1 MGQLIPIYYQI
12 KQNIKNRIINK
23 EFNPGERIP
32 SENQLADHFKVT
44 RLTVRQAIF
53 QLVQEGLLEVR
64 RGNGTFVTENENLI
78 KSNSY
83 ESAGF
88 VDEDFY
94 KVQKPETR
102 SVEIDRV
109 SAPKY
114 VQEKLELTQSNQMV
128 VRFKRVRY
136 LKNNTFNYIINY
148 LPLEIG
154 SKIYEKDLYQRS
166 LLEILEKEIGIVFIE
181 AFQTIQASFADQE
194 ISNKLKIPSGSPMLS
209 VVRTMY
215 AKKRIPILFS
225 HILYRGDLF
234 QYIAR
239 FKNVKRKSGNIWMRW
254 SL

>member
-1 MGQLIPIYYQI
+1 MSQLIPIYYQI
-12 KQNIKNRIINK
+12 KQSIKSRIINK
-23 EFNPGERIP
+23 EFNPGDRIP
-32 SENQLADHFKVT
+32 SENQLAEQFNVT
-44 RLTVRQAIF
+44 RLTVRQALY
-53 QLVQEGLLEVR
+53 QLVQEGLLEAR
-64 RGNGTFVTENENLI
+64 RGNGTFVTNNNNII
-78 KSNSY
+78 KSHSY

-109 SAPKY
+109 PAPKF
-114 VQEKLELTQSNQMV
+114 VQDKLKLDRDDEIVTRL
-128 VRFKRVRY
+128 KRVKY
-136 LKNNTFNYIINY
+136 LKNNPFNYIINY

-154 SKIYEKDLYQRS
+154 SKIVKKDLYQKS
-166 LLEILEKEIGIVFIE
+166 LLEILEIEIGIDFNE
-181 AFQTIQASFADQE
+181 AFQTIEAAFADQE
-194 ISNKLKIPSGSPMLS
+194 ISDKLKIPSGAPMLS

-215 AKKRIPILFS
+215 AKKRAPSLLS

-239 FKNVKRKSGNIWMRW
+239 FKKVKRKSGKVWVRW